1 MYKKRKI
8 IMKVLFIITGSDKH
22 AWLSEI
28 THPFWHLMERGIEV
42 DFTTLEGGKIYINP
56 WSDPYAQESIEPN
69 DLVSKGFLSD
79 KTLVEKLMNT
89 LKLKDM
95 NLDDYDGVHIAGGL
109 GAAFDLYPNEQV
121 RKTLEHFWENDK
133 VIGAICHG
141 SIALAN
147 NPDRIEGRRVTGYT
161 REEDAMMEEQLTTP
175 IVISNYPQ
183 TVLEE
188 AGAIFMGAKANA
200 DNVIVEKKLVTGQ
213 NPSSASDYGIA
224 LLHLMIGRTPVVR
237 FD

>member
-1 MYKKRKI
+1 
-8 IMKVLFIITGSDKH
+8 MKVLFIITGSDKL

-28 THPFWHLMERGIEV
+28 THPFWHLTEHGIEV

-56 WSDPYAQESIEPN
+56 WSDPYAKETVEPH

-79 KTLVEKLMNT
+79 KALVEKLMNT

-95 NLDDYDGVHIAGGL
+95 NLDDYHGVHVAGGL

-121 RKTLEHFWENDK
+121 GKTLEHFWEHGK

-147 NPDRIEGRRVTGYT
+147 NPDRIAGRRVTGYT
-161 REEDAMMEEQLTTP
+161 REEDAMMEERLTTP
-175 IVISNYPQ
+175 VVISYYPQ

-188 AGAIFMGAKANA
+188 VGAIFMGAKANA
-200 DNVIVEKKLVTGQ
+200 DNVILEGRLVTGQ
-213 NPSSASDYGIA
+213 NPASASDYGIV
-224 LLHLMIGRTPVVR
+224 LLHLLIGQTPVVT
-237 FD
+237 FN

>member
-1 MYKKRKI
+1 
-8 IMKVLFIITGSDKH
+8 MKVLFIITGSDKK

-42 DFTTLEGGKIYINP
+42 DFATLEGGKIYVNS
-56 WSDPYAQESIEPN
+56 WSDPYAKDTVEPN
-69 DLVSKGFLSD
+69 DLVSKGFFSD

-95 NLDDYDGVHIAGGL
+95 HLDDYDGVHVAGGL

-121 RKTLEHFWENDK
+121 GKTLEHFWENDK

-147 NPDRIEGRRVTGYT
+147 NPDRIRGRRVTGYT
-161 REEDAMMEEQLTTP
+161 REEDAMMEQRLTGSG
-175 IVISNYPQ
+175 IVISHYPQ

-188 AGAIFMGAKANA
+188 AGAIFIDGTANA
-200 DNVIVEKKLVTGQ
+200 DNVILDGKLVTGQ
-213 NPSSASDYGIA
+213 NPSSASDYGIV
-224 LLHLMIGRTPVVR
+224 LLHLMLGRTPVVTFNGAIEKR
-237 FD
+237 

>member
-1 MYKKRKI
+1 
-8 IMKVLFIITGSDKH
+8 MKVLFIITGSDKQ

-28 THPFWHLMERGIEV
+28 THPFWHLTEGGIEV
-42 DFTTLEGGKIYINP
+42 DFTTLEGGKIYVNP
-56 WSDPYAQESIEPN
+56 WSDPYAKESIEPN
-69 DLVSKGFLSD
+69 DLVSKGFFSD
-79 KTLVEKLMNT
+79 KTLVERLMNT

-95 NLDDYDGVHIAGGL
+95 DLNQYDGVHIAGGL

-121 RKTLEHFWENDK
+121 GKTLEHFWKNDK

-147 NPDRIEGRRVTGYT
+147 NPDRIRGRRVTGFT
-161 REEDAMMEEQLTTP
+161 REEDAMMEKRLTGKG

-188 AGAIFMGAKANA
+188 AGAVFIEAKPNA
-200 DNVIVEKKLVTGQ
+200 DNVILEGKLVTGQ
-213 NPSSASDYGIA
+213 NPSSASDYGIV
-224 LLHLMIGRTPVVR
+224 LLHLITGRTPVVTFNGATEKR
-237 FD
+237 